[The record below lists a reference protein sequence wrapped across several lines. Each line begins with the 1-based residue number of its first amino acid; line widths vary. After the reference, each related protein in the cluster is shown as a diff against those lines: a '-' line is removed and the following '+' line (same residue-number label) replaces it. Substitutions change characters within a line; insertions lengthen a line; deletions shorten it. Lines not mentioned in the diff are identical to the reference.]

1 MSTQVIT
8 FQEEVSPGRI
18 LTMPTDGTGLSV
30 LDPWLTPYN
39 DALRQR
45 QAMFHKYDEMIK
57 NTLGYDQF
65 TRGYEYY
72 GFNVLQDNS
81 VMYREWAPN
90 AVTASLVGDFN
101 NWDVNAHVMTRNQ
114 YGVFEIMIKPTKDG
128 KVAIPHGSKVK
139 ITMTLPNTGERIY
152 RLPAWITYVTQ
163 DLSVSATYDAIFWH
177 PEQDYTFKHPRPKR
191 PRSIRVYEAHVGIS
205 SPEPRCATFKE
216 FTQNVL
222 PRIAYAGYN
231 TIQLMA
237 VMEHA
242 YYASFGY
249 QVTSFFA
256 PSSRYGTPDD
266 LKELIDTAHGFG
278 ITVLLDLVH
287 SHACKNVDDGLNLF
301 DGSDHCYFHEGGKG
315 RHDLW
320 DSRLFNYSNYE
331 VLRFLMS
338 NLRYWM
344 DVYQFD
350 GFRFDGVTSML
361 YKHHG
366 IGYGFSGGYH
376 EYFGDNVDDEG
387 VMYVQLAN
395 NFLHQTYPDVV
406 TIAEDVSGMPGSGR
420 PVREGGL
427 GFDYRLAMAIPDMWI
442 KLLKEVS
449 DENWNMG
456 NIIHTLTNRR
466 YLENTIGYCESH
478 DQALVGDK
486 TLAFWLMDKE
496 MYTNMS
502 DLTPL
507 TPIIDRGIALHKMIR
522 MISHG
527 LGGEGYLNFEG
538 NEFGHPEWL
547 DFPRAGNHSS
557 FQYARR
563 QWNVLDDHL
572 LRYKYLNEWDRAMQ
586 LTEETYGWLHSPQGY
601 VSRKHEGDKIVVFER
616 AKVLFIFNFHPT
628 QSFTDYRVG
637 VAEPGKY
644 KIVLNSD
651 DKQYMGHSRVDNQT
665 EFFTFPGDWDNR
677 PNWLQVYIPS
687 RTCLLLAKA

>member
-1 MSTQVIT
+1 M
-8 FQEEVSPGRI
+8 
-18 LTMPTDGTGLSV
+18 
-30 LDPWLTPYN
+30 
-39 DALRQR
+39 
-45 QAMFHKYDEMIK
+45 
-57 NTLGYDQF
+57 
-65 TRGYEYY
+65 
-72 GFNVLQDNS
+72 
-81 VMYREWAPN
+81 
-90 AVTASLVGDFN
+90 
-101 NWDVNAHVMTRNQ
+101 
-114 YGVFEIMIKPTKDG
+114 
-128 KVAIPHGSKVK
+128 
-139 ITMTLPNTGERIY
+139 
-152 RLPAWITYVTQ
+152 
-163 DLSVSATYDAIFWH
+163 
-177 PEQDYTFKHPRPKR
+177 
-191 PRSIRVYEAHVGIS
+191 GIS

-406 TIAEDVSGMPGSGR
+406 TIAEGKIFVIEGM
-420 PVREGGL
+420 
-427 GFDYRLAMAIPDMWI
+427 Y
-442 KLLKEVS
+442 
-449 DENWNMG
+449 
-456 NIIHTLTNRR
+456 
-466 YLENTIGYCESH
+466 
-478 DQALVGDK
+478 
-486 TLAFWLMDKE
+486 
-496 MYTNMS
+496 
-502 DLTPL
+502 
-507 TPIIDRGIALHKMIR
+507 
-522 MISHG
+522 
-527 LGGEGYLNFEG
+527 
-538 NEFGHPEWL
+538 
-547 DFPRAGNHSS
+547 
-557 FQYARR
+557 
-563 QWNVLDDHL
+563 
-572 LRYKYLNEWDRAMQ
+572 
-586 LTEETYGWLHSPQGY
+586 
-601 VSRKHEGDKIVVFER
+601 
-616 AKVLFIFNFHPT
+616 
-628 QSFTDYRVG
+628 
-637 VAEPGKY
+637 
-644 KIVLNSD
+644 
-651 DKQYMGHSRVDNQT
+651 
-665 EFFTFPGDWDNR
+665 
-677 PNWLQVYIPS
+677 
-687 RTCLLLAKA
+687 